1 MHVYVLKRSSRLAD
15 TVQYDMPYPDVCVCV
30 MRLLHPKSCECA
42 AEQQKH
48 ALPKLVGCRVG
59 DGERAACRKGS
70 GCPTLPGPRNEPIL
84 S

>member
-1 MHVYVLKRSSRLAD
+1 
-15 TVQYDMPYPDVCVCV
+15 MPPEHA
-30 MRLLHPKSCECA
+30 MKEKA

-48 ALPKLVGCRVG
+48 ALPRLVGCRVG

-70 GCPTLPGPRNEPIL
+70 GCPTLPGPRNEPII